1 MNQDI
6 AGISSKLNKTIHPEQ
21 FDQVV
26 EAILSGK
33 YSWACVLMLRFSGY
47 NPLHYIPY
55 RTYNRLLKENTNDT
69 RSNQQQ
75 NNVTIQ
81 IAKQSPDKRNDKNL
95 APSSLGKIKDLAY
108 LDVVRKQKAE
118 IRGGGLEQWLTKQVQ
133 EYQSIRS
140 ELEPESTQESPLK
153 FCEFN

>member
-6 AGISSKLNKTIHPEQ
+6 PGISSNLNKTIHPEQ

-26 EAILSGK
+26 EAILAGK

-55 RTYNRLLKENTNDT
+55 RTYNRLLKENTQLS

-75 NNVTIQ
+75 NVSMQ
-81 IAKQSPDKRNDKNL
+81 IAKQSTDNRSDTNISQSCL
-95 APSSLGKIKDLAY
+95 SKIKDLAY

-118 IRGGGLEQWLTKQVQ
+118 IRGGSLEQWLAKQVH
-133 EYQSIRS
+133 EYQSIKS
-140 ELEPESTQESPLK
+140 ELKPENTEDFSLNL
-153 FCEFN
+153 CEFN